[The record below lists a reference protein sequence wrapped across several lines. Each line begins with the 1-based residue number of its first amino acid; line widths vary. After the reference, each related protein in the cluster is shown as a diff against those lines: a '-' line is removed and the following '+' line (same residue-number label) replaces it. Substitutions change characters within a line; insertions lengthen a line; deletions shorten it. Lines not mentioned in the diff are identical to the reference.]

1 MAEVIAMARMM
12 MDCREF
18 PSESKCTLVM
28 SGEEDELL
36 RAATQH
42 AITVH
47 GHRDS
52 PELRRQLRS
61 VFKRETP
68 EAHSSHP

>member
-1 MAEVIAMARMM
+1 MARMT
-12 MDCREF
+12 MDCREY
-18 PSESKCTLVM
+18 PSESNCTLVM

-61 VFKRETP
+61 AFKREPP
-68 EAHSSHP
+68 EAHASHP

>member
-1 MAEVIAMARMM
+1 MARMM
-12 MDCREF
+12 LDCREI
-18 PSESKCTLVM
+18 PSESNCTLVM

-47 GHRDS
+47 GHRDT
-52 PELRRQLRS
+52 PELRKQLRS
-61 VFKRETP
+61 SFRRDQHE
-68 EAHSSHP
+68 EHGAHA